1 MNYVWGSLVILIGLF
16 FMISALMKSEFI
28 VYRIL
33 IAKSRRLWKDKVHNF
48 YKVVGAI
55 LIVVGILF
63 MFNIG
68 IDA

>member
-1 MNYVWGSLVILIGLF
+1 
-16 FMISALMKSEFI
+16 MISALMKSEFI